1 MFIPCDIISLVV
13 QSIGGALSSISSGS
27 SRTAVDVAIAGL
39 SFQVFTLV
47 IFIALAIEYGVRYW
61 KAQGRTAQLPTK
73 FKFFV
78 LFLFLAIVVI
88 LTRCTY
94 RIDELS
100 DGYEGPLIHEQG
112 LFIALEGV

>member
-1 MFIPCDIISLVV
+1 MISLVV

-27 SRTAVDVAIAGL
+27 SKTAVNVAIAGL

-47 IFIALAIEYGVRYW
+47 VFIGLAIEYGVRYW

-73 FKFFV
+73 FKVFVFFL
-78 LFLFLAIVVI
+78 LFAIVVI

-100 DGYEGPLIHEQG
+100 DGYLGPLIHEQG